1 MIDFW
6 PHFLYDFEGSIQ
18 SVSQSVPQSLSQSS
32 WIFSSVGAK
41 LQNVIE
47 AGWLSASLLSV
58 GSGVKLRDASQ
69 DDEATAF
76 PLESDE
82 RERRVQP
89 ADIGLPTGNGK
100 KLSSSQAQLGQAT
113 GLAVA

>member
-100 KLSSSQAQLGQAT
+100 KQSNSQACCMAQLC
-113 GLAVA
+113 LAAA